1 MEIVYVIQDGVI
13 KIVKYTLGSVTQN
26 VTAVSVLVQT
36 NAYNALLMHRQT
48 LTTIAFVTNISPG
61 TLAQFISDI
70 VTLYATET
78 VMVLDHTSAS
88 DAQNTPTY
96 GQMVAASVSRS
107 SGQVPIAAILQENV
121 TQYVRLPLPV
131 QVAGPQIDSMT
142 IQMVA
147 LSVFLMH
154 SAIWTVLVAASLTG

>member
-1 MEIVYVIQDGVI
+1 MIVKHQVTLDASSVGNTVFLIQLVMEIVYVIQDGVI

-61 TLAQFISDI
+61 TLAQFTSDI
-70 VTLYATET
+70 VTLYATVT

-88 DAQNTPTY
+88 DA
-96 GQMVAASVSRS
+96 
-107 SGQVPIAAILQENV
+107 
-121 TQYVRLPLPV
+121 
-131 QVAGPQIDSMT
+131 
-142 IQMVA
+142 
-147 LSVFLMH
+147 
-154 SAIWTVLVAASLTG
+154 